1 VRPGGLFLF
10 GIAFGVLAVGC
21 GRAPGYPPNP
31 MMRPTQIGDFAT
43 LYSRNCAACHGSN
56 GRNGAA
62 IDLANPEYQA
72 LVDDAALRKWI
83 SGGMPGTEMT
93 AFAQSEGG
101 MLTAAQIDALVA
113 GMRKQWWRPNAFGGL
128 TPPPYAQPANGDS
141 AHGQQVYVDRCAHCH
156 QAQYQDITS
165 PGYLALVS
173 DQALRSIIIAGRPD
187 IGQMDWR
194 MERGPAGV
202 AGQLSSNS
210 SSEFVHPLSA
220 QDVTDI
226 VAYLDRL
233 RNASSTAQK
242 TNTAP
247 ALSGQTGR

>member
-1 VRPGGLFLF
+1 MRLAILILASCVFAPMGGCRL
-10 GIAFGVLAVGC
+10 
-21 GRAPGYPPNP
+21 APGDPPDP
-31 MMRPTQIGDFAT
+31 IGRPSDVTDFAT
-43 LYSRNCAACHGSN
+43 LYGQNCAACHGAN
-56 GRNGAA
+56 GQGGPA

-72 LVDDAALRKWI
+72 LVDDATLRKWI
-83 SGGMPGTEMT
+83 SHGMPGTEMS
-93 AFAQSEGG
+93 AFAQSAGG
-101 MLTAAQIDALVA
+101 MLTDAQVNALIA
-113 GMRKQWWRPNAFGGL
+113 GMRKAWLQPNVFSGY
-128 TPPPYAQPANGDS
+128 TPPPYAQPSDGDS
-141 AHGQQVYVDRCAHCH
+141 ARGREAYTARCARCH
-156 QAQYQDITS
+156 QAVQQEITS
-165 PGYLALVS
+165 PGYLSLVG